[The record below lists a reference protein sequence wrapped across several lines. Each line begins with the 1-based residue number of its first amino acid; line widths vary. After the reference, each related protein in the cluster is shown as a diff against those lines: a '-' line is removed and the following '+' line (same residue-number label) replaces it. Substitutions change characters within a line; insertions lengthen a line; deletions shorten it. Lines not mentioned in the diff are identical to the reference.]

1 MKALSV
7 DNYPRRGHH
16 YQGFPLRNFGNE
28 NAYGKVTVDECQYLC
43 QIARECLYYNH
54 NVDKVCWL
62 KFGIGF
68 KKKVDDPDPSRY
80 IGNKYSSGEELQM
93 RIMFLNFQNFS

>member
-1 MKALSV
+1 MIFI

-16 YQGFPLRNFGNE
+16 YQGFPLRNFARE
-28 NAYGKVTVDECQYLC
+28 NAYEKVTVDECQYLC
-43 QIARECLYYNH
+43 QITKECLYFNH
-54 NVDKVCWL
+54 NVDDVCWL

-80 IGNKYSSGEELQM
+80 MGNKYSSGEELQM